1 MLNTTTPSLPNLFR
15 QLGLPSDKA
24 EIDAF
29 VQSHQ
34 LPANMRLCDAPFWN
48 AAQRQLLVEQMQA
61 DAPWSLA
68 VDALNRALQKDAS
81 EKAQTAE
88 TPVDTA
94 LAATK

>member
-15 QLGLPSDKA
+15 QLGLPSDQA
-24 EIDAF
+24 GIDAF

-34 LPANMRLCDAPFWN
+34 LPAHMRLCDAPFWN

-81 EKAQTAE
+81 EKAKTAE